1 MIDLTMKKNA
11 VIWLA
16 IILVVIIIGLGF
28 YSYLFGTWEEPPV
41 GHGLGGE

>member
-16 IILVVIIIGLGF
+16 IILVLIIIGLGF
-28 YSYLFGTWEEPPV
+28 YSYFFGTWEDVPI